1 MNRMRKSTALPNG
14 APRTPVKVTGTA
26 LRPAN
31 SLPIALRR
39 PGNSLPIALRRPGNS
54 LPIALWRPGN
64 SLPALALALF
74 MLLSAVAGAQAADER
89 PALSGIVNLNTA
101 SIEQLQLLPG
111 VGEVRASAIVDA
123 RKKGGGFKSVDDLME
138 VRGVGPTLL
147 DQLRPFV
154 AVTGKTTIKA
164 L

>member
-1 MNRMRKSTALPNG
+1 MNRMRKSTALPNC

-39 PGNSLPIALRRPGNS
+39 PGNSLPIAF
-54 LPIALWRPGN
+54 WRPGI

-89 PALSGIVNLNTA
+89 PGLSGIVNLNTA

-123 RKKGGGFKSVDDLME
+123 RKKDGGFKSVDDLME

>member
-14 APRTPVKVTGTA
+14 APRTPVKVTGSA

-31 SLPIALRR
+31 SLPIAFGR
-39 PGNSLPIALRRPGNS
+39 PGI
-54 LPIALWRPGN
+54 

-74 MLLSAVAGAQAADER
+74 MLLAAVAGAQAADER
-89 PALSGIVNLNTA
+89 PGLSGIVNLNTA

>member
-1 MNRMRKSTALPNG
+1 MNRKRKSTALANG
-14 APRTPVKVTGTA
+14 APRTPVKVTGSA

-31 SLPIALRR
+31 SLHIAFGR
-39 PGNSLPIALRRPGNS
+39 PGI
-54 LPIALWRPGN
+54 

-74 MLLSAVAGAQAADER
+74 MLLAAVAGAQAADER
-89 PALSGIVNLNTA
+89 PGLSGIVNLNTA